1 MVIIPILGA
10 FFAGLG
16 FIGLQSLFLEK
27 MVLLCD
33 LPSTA
38 LFIHFYLLL
47 ITILVASYIID
58 ARPAKNPER
67 IMRING
73 LAIIISHGTAYF
85 LLSWIVHPSLST
97 MTAAWLGG
105 VILTVPAVTAGM
117 AFGWFFQVVL
127 KFYSGKALLILCSAA
142 AGALIAGP
150 RARIL
155 TIELGSTLAFVL
167 ILSAFVA
174 ILAILPSTASDDRSG
189 AKLS

>member
-1 MVIIPILGA
+1 MVIAPILGA
-10 FFAGLG
+10 FLAGLG

-33 LPSTA
+33 QPRTA

-47 ITILVASYIID
+47 ITILVASYIIE

-73 LAIIISHGTAYF
+73 LAIVISHGVVFFALNWLDTPY
-85 LLSWIVHPSLST
+85 LSSVA
-97 MTAAWLGG
+97 AAWLGG
-105 VILTVPAVTAGM
+105 VILTAPAVTAGM
-117 AFGWFFQVVL
+117 AFGWFFQVTL
-127 KFYSGKALLILCSAA
+127 KFYAGKALLILCSAA

-150 RARIL
+150 RAKIL
-155 TIELGSTLAFVL
+155 VVKLGPTPAFAL
-167 ILSAFVA
+167 ILAAFVA
-174 ILAILPSTASDDRSG
+174 ILAILPATASEDRSG